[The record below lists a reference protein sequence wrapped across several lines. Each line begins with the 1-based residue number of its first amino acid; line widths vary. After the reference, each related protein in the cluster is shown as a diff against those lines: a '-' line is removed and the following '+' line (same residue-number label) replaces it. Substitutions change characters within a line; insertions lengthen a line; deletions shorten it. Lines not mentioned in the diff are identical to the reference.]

1 MRAAL
6 LLLFAAAAL
15 LSAGC
20 GGREKYAKVD
30 AELSQEERDY
40 DECDWEASRSVGSA
54 VKDGDR
60 AERIEELVDKCMRA
74 KGYRKR

>member
-6 LLLFAAAAL
+6 LLLFAVATVL
-15 LSAGC
+15 TGGC

-40 DECDWEASRSVGSA
+40 DECDWEASRSVGST

-74 KGYRKR
+74 RGYRKR